1 MYIQNEK
8 GSVVANCVSF
18 FVSASKDKDTQEVK
32 HWAVV
37 GTLLTGRNITVS
49 NMIRKQKHSRGN
61 WTLSLLLLKPLRSKD
76 LG

>member
-8 GSVVANCVSF
+8 GSVVADCVSF
-18 FVSASKDKDTQEVK
+18 FVSASKDKETQEIK

-37 GTLLTGRNITVS
+37 GTVPTGRNITVS
-49 NMIRKQKHSRGN
+49 QHDTEEAALAKLERISAVNDAIKI
-61 WTLSLLLLKPLRSKD
+61 KD

>member
-8 GSVVANCVSF
+8 GSVVADCVSF
-18 FVSASKDKDTQEVK
+18 FVSASKDKETQEIK

-37 GTLLTGRNITVS
+37 GTVPTGRNITVS
-49 NMIRKQKHSRGN
+49 QHDTEAAALEKLDLISDVVQAIKI
-61 WTLSLLLLKPLRSKD
+61 KD

>member
-8 GSVVANCVSF
+8 GSVVADCVSF
-18 FVSASKDKDTQEVK
+18 FVSASKDKETQEIK

-49 NMIRKQKHSRGN
+49 QHD
-61 WTLSLLLLKPLRSKD
+61 TEAEALKKLDAISAAVKAIKIKD

>member
-18 FVSASKDKDTQEVK
+18 FVSASKDKETQEVK

-49 NMIRKQKHSRGN
+49 QHETEEAALKKLDAISDVADAIRI
-61 WTLSLLLLKPLRSKD
+61 KD